1 MAGSGLAA
9 SAGVLSA
16 DLSELSDAAVASGDK
31 FVFVD
36 ATDDSTKM
44 ESIDDMA
51 TFMAGDGLAASS
63 GVLAV
68 GVDDLLSS

>member
-1 MAGSGLAA
+1 MLLQ
-9 SAGVLSA
+9 AGVLSA
-16 DLSELSDAAVASGDK
+16 DLSELSDASVASGDK

-68 GVDDLLSS
+68 GVDDSTRVLH